1 MHTRLT
7 LQKDQWIDV
16 KDRLKV
22 RDTSDV
28 HSHSVDG
35 VATDGLTYRFNIVKH
50 QIATAAVRI
59 TNWSV
64 KDEDGK
70 NIPWPVR
77 FKDRV
82 TTIEGLDAEVFED
95 VAKAVTEHVRAME
108 EAADDAKKSTPDGET
123 DSGPSSSS
131 AS

>member
-7 LQKDQWIDV
+7 LPKDQWIDV

-35 VATDGLTYRFNIVKH
+35 VATDGQTYRFNIVKH

-59 TNWSV
+59 VNWLL

-70 NIPWPVR
+70 GIPWPVK

-82 TTIEGLDAEVFED
+82 ATIEGLDAEAFED

-108 EAADDAKKSTPDGET
+108 DAAEVAKKAIPDGAT
-123 DSGPSSSS
+123 DSGTSSPS

>member
-59 TNWSV
+59 VNWCI
-64 KDEDGK
+64 KDDDGK
-70 NIPWPVR
+70 NVQWPVK

-82 TTIEGLDAEVFED
+82 ATIEGLDAEVFED
-95 VAKAVTEHVRAME
+95 VAKAVTDHVRTME
-108 EAADDAKKSTPDGET
+108 DAADAAKKSTPDGAT
-123 DSGPSSSS
+123 DSGPSSPS